1 MRPTT
6 TSVSVSERERES
18 EGVSERVSASDHQFT
33 PSHSLSS
40 LYFGKTHFT
49 SFFTTLVKIFIIF
62 VVVKKPGCLKGII
75 FPLFCICNEQGKMK
89 ENAKK
94 YSGLISTEFYV

>member
-1 MRPTT
+1 M
-6 TSVSVSERERES
+6 SERERES

-49 SFFTTLVKIFIIF
+49 YVFTTLVNFFIFF
-62 VVVKKPGCLKGII
+62 VVVQKPGCLKGII
-75 FPLFCICNEQGKMK
+75 SPFFCIYNDKVKMK

-94 YSGLISTEFYV
+94 FILR